1 MFGFVYT
8 YFFTTLHQI
17 GFVYF
22 LHKMCISWKM
32 HLAQGLNTLW
42 MWCAIKINRE
52 SNSKMI
58 CNSISVI
65 NFIPVVGNPVTKKNH
80 FYNVCLKYTMLQR
93 NVQNVK
99 LRLDF
104 IEIWSYYRLRH
115 SDFTWNQILVN
126 SNGPKMSFLAILEV
140 LNCGF

>member
-65 NFIPVVGNPVTKKNH
+65 NFIPVVGNPVTKKNQ
-80 FYNVCLKYTMLQR
+80 FYNVCLKYTMLQKLSKCEVKAWLYR
-93 NVQNVK
+93 NLIILPPLRFNVK
-99 LRLDF
+99 SNFEEFKRS
-104 IEIWSYYRLRH
+104 E
-115 SDFTWNQILVN
+115 NVN
-126 SNGPKMSFLAILEV
+126 FSNWRGSKFW
-140 LNCGF
+140 F